1 MAKQYTIG
9 EYSQK
14 FLDALDALQVAKS
27 KFFEALT
34 ATYGEERADECF
46 QEHIAQFEGTEQA
59 IMEYLRIL
67 FTASMGTEKP
77 ALTL

>member
-14 FLDALDALQVAKS
+14 FLDALDTLQLAER

-34 ATYGEERADECF
+34 ATYGEETADRYY
-46 QEHIAQFEGTEQA
+46 QEHVDQFEAVERV

-67 FTASMGTEKP
+67 FTASMGTAKTQIEI
-77 ALTL
+77 